1 MLRPSAPRSAG
12 RSPAARAAARARS
25 NLLLDCPSSNTFA
38 LCSCV
43 WGLVPGAVAAGRLAR
58 RRVLPAVGAV
68 VVLEGAGATSR
79 AAEARRLF
87 EATSHAVVHLGMM
100 PGLSSDP
107 RERPQ
112 DLQGAVTVLPPRV
125 VASPAR
131 AFRTGV
137 MRQRAGRGALGRDA
151 RGAAHAERV
160 DRMRV
165 DAGRPR
171 PARAPVIAR
180 PGPGDRAGPRRA
192 PARPPATAVAPVAA
206 ALLTAPRSRR
216 PWTPPACAVALGAAS
231 GTAEPHWVARPVRV
245 PPPRRPAGTRGSP
258 PWGVSPTRAGC
269 DDPVGGRR
277 VRGAGR
283 RPSWPRGCT
292 EAAHGMAGVAGAAG
306 RPAIGPPPQP
316 PASGRRRCRVSPA
329 GHRPAARAADRSGT
343 RRTQGAAAGLA
354 RAARCP
360 GRRDRRRGGL
370 PPRDRGGPPADG
382 GVGGTRRAAAAETA
396 RRRPAGRPARD
407 PLDSAARATSRPARS
422 RRAAPGPPPRARG
435 VPAPPGGGDGDPP
448 GRGGRGPGASP
459 PIERRPRAAPRL
471 LCVRRRGAP
480 APGGPPVRRAARRAG
495 GYR

>member
-1 MLRPSAPRSAG
+1 MT
-12 RSPAARAAARARS
+12 AR
-25 NLLLDCPSSNTFA
+25 
-38 LCSCV
+38 
-43 WGLVPGAVAAGRLAR
+43 VPGVRPPGR
-58 RRVLPAVGAV
+58 RRRPG
-68 VVLEGAGATSR
+68 
-79 AAEARRLF
+79 RRR
-87 EATSHAVVHLGMM
+87 G
-100 PGLSSDP
+100 D
-107 RERPQ
+107 
-112 DLQGAVTVLPPRV
+112 
-125 VASPAR
+125 
-131 AFRTGV
+131 
-137 MRQRAGRGALGRDA
+137 GR
-151 RGAAHAERV
+151 
-160 DRMRV
+160 
-165 DAGRPR
+165 RPR
-171 PARAPVIAR
+171 RGGTPD
-180 PGPGDRAGPRRA
+180 G
-192 PARPPATAVAPVAA
+192 
-206 ALLTAPRSRR
+206 PRSRR
-216 PWTPPACAVALGAAS
+216 PWTPPACAVALAAAS

-258 PWGVSPTRAGC
+258 PWGVSPKRAGC

-292 EAAHGMAGVAGAAG
+292 EAEHGMAGVAGAAG

-316 PASGRRRCRVSPA
+316 PASGRLLCRVSPA

-435 VPAPPGGGDGDPP
+435 VPAPTGGGDGDPP
-448 GRGGRGPGASP
+448 GRGGRGPGP
-459 PIERRPRAAPRL
+459 PPPSRGARAPRHAS
-471 LCVRRRGAP
+471 CVVADGGGAG
-480 APGGPPVRRAARRAG
+480 GGPRRRAARRAG